1 MQLILQE
8 DNRNILRHV
17 KPGTADLVYADMIYD
32 NFDFSWVEGCL
43 AALSET
49 GSLFIQTDYRSV
61 AELKVYIDE
70 LFGWGELTGYLNNW
84 IIWPY
89 DWGGRPRNAFG
100 RKHDDI
106 LWYVK
111 NKEFK
116 FYPNRVAIPKVTA
129 GSPGLN
135 PSGRTYKIPTD
146 VWSDIGNFLTTSPER
161 VRDEEGVGIPH
172 QKPERLIERIVR
184 ATTDIDDLV
193 VDPFMGTGTTGVVC
207 KKWRRRFVGFEIDP
221 EMLEIA
227 ADRIRTAR
235 KEIKQKQ
242 KPV

>member
-8 DNRNILRHV
+8 DNRNLLKHV
-17 KPGTADLVYADMIYD
+17 NPGTVDLVYADMVYD
-32 NFDFSWVEGCL
+32 NFDFSWVEVCHVAL
-43 AALSET
+43 AET
-49 GSLFIQTDYRSV
+49 GSLFAQTDYRSV
-61 AELKVYIDE
+61 AELKIYMDE
-70 LFGWGELTGYLNNW
+70 IFGESGGYLNNW

-111 NKEFK
+111 SQDFK

-135 PSGRTYKIPTD
+135 PSGRAFKIPTD

-161 VRDEEGVGIPH
+161 VRDEETGVGIPH

-193 VDPFMGTGTTGVVC
+193 VDPFMGTGTAGVIC
-207 KKWRRRFVGFEIDP
+207 KKWRRRFVGLDIDP
-221 EMLEIA
+221 DMIELA
-227 ADRIRTAR
+227 SQRIRAAR
-235 KEIKQKQ
+235 KEIKPKQ